1 MKIRLMLLAA
11 TVSAIALNASAAP
24 VDQPDVRLQGFG
36 SETVIASSPARPNTV
51 VAVIPQHYGTCLVY
65 RSLNGGRSWSVPS
78 ITIGACSRPDVAF
91 SPEGRAYI
99 AYVTYD
105 PFNSDPT
112 NYIFVIRSDDGGATW
127 TVPSVAFNGVARG
140 KVYDQPRIA
149 ASSSGRVN
157 MIAMEKA
164 YPEVQSGCVLGSIY
178 ELKTTVTRSSNYA
191 STWAAPAFVK
201 LSHCPQT
208 IRIAS
213 TPTGTVSVAADNDDA
228 TIYFATSANGGA
240 TYKHPAAFVVKDAAP
255 QYGFDMKIGAKGTT
269 HVVYTRNGEL
279 AEPGG
284 IGYTWS
290 GAPYRSW
297 AAPVTISDTTTN
309 LQSAPELTVR
319 NCGGTS
325 AIGVV
330 WEDSRVDGT
339 LSDIFYTEKL
349 ARNDSVWSPNI
360 RVSDNS
366 HVSKEHIASVN
377 GGVYVTWWYFGGQ
390 TVGSRVVSGLS
401 CR

>member
-1 MKIRLMLLAA
+1 MKIRLMLAA
-11 TVSAIALNASAAP
+11 TVYSIALNASAGP
-24 VDQPDVRLQGFG
+24 VDQPDVWLQGYG
-36 SETVIASSPARPNTV
+36 EETLVASNPARPNTV
-51 VAVIPQHYGTCLVY
+51 VAVIPQLYNTCLVY

-105 PFNSDPT
+105 PFISDPT

-149 ASSSGRVN
+149 ASSGGRVN

-164 YPEVQSGCVLGSIY
+164 YPEVPSGCVFGSIY

-191 STWAAPAFVK
+191 STWAAPVLVK
-201 LSHCPQT
+201 LSDCPDT

-228 TIYFATSANGGA
+228 TINFATSSNGGA
-240 TYKHPAAFVVKDAAP
+240 TYKYPAAFVVKDAAP
-255 QYGFDMKIGAKGTT
+255 QYGFAMKIGAKGTT
-269 HVVYTRNGEL
+269 HVVYTRK
-279 AEPGG
+279 PGV

-297 AAPVTISDTTTN
+297 AAPVTISDTATP
-309 LQSAPELTVR
+309 LQFAPELTVR

-330 WEDSRVDGT
+330 WEDARVYGSLT
-339 LSDIFYTEKL
+339 DIFYTEKL
-349 ARNDSVWSPNI
+349 ARNDTVWSPNI

-366 HVSKEHIASVN
+366 HDSQEHIASVN
-377 GGVYVTWWYFGGQ
+377 GGVYVTWRFNRGQ